1 MKFFAST
8 FFVIVFILSQNI
20 YAQSWELEKDKDGV
34 KVYNKKYKSGK
45 MVKGVITM
53 NTKLSALVALI
64 QDWTRATEWINRAEQ
79 FKVFEK
85 VSDKEW
91 YVYSEISLPF
101 PYSNRDMITKSILT
115 QNANTKEIK
124 INLKA
129 YPDKLPEDDD
139 LVRIQTA
146 EGSWIFTPSGSGKVK
161 VTYQMYVDPDISVPL
176 PNFIKDP
183 IIANGIITTLTN
195 MEEQVKDYQS
205 KKLDFIKN

>member
-1 MKFFAST
+1 MKYTIYLLLFM
-8 FFVIVFILSQNI
+8 FFVLNENTQ
-20 YAQSWELEKDKDGV
+20 AQSWDLEKDKNGV
-34 KVYNKKYKSGK
+34 KVYNKKYKNGK
-45 MVKGVITM
+45 IVKGIITM
-53 NTKLSALVALI
+53 DTKLSALVALI

-85 VSDKEW
+85 VSDTEW

-115 QNANTKEIK
+115 QNSSTKEIK

-129 YPDKLPEDDD
+129 YPDKLPEDDNF
-139 LVRIQTA
+139 VRIQTA
-146 EGSWIFTPSGSGKVK
+146 EGSWIFTPAGSGKVQ

-183 IIANGIITTLTN
+183 IIANGIIDTLLG
-195 MEEQVKDYQS
+195 MQEEVKDYQN
-205 KKLDFIKN
+205 KELDFIKN